1 MHVCVRARVHACMR
15 ACVVLNQ
22 VQAPI
27 VKESDS
33 DTLMDGG
40 AGVTCVWQW
49 RTAFDTE
56 KYEILVSKVM
66 LLPNWREDW
75 AIDYTHVCAHPQRTH
90 A

>member
-1 MHVCVRARVHACMR
+1 VRSFKPDTGT
-15 ACVVLNQ
+15 VVQEL
-22 VQAPI
+22 
-27 VKESDS
+27 DS
-33 DTLMDGG
+33 DTLMDAF

-75 AIDYTHVCAHPQRTH
+75 AIDYSHVCAHSH
-90 A
+90 ARMHEHAIACVHI

>member
-1 MHVCVRARVHACMR
+1 MCVRACVR
-15 ACVVLNQ
+15 ACVRVW
-22 VQAPI
+22 VRCFKPGTDTI
-27 VKESDS
+27 VKELDS
-33 DTLMDGG
+33 DTLMDAV